1 VIVNLDVNETIDVSG
16 AVVTNQ
22 QGQTANGTEV
32 THTTFTTTAQEDVD
46 ITQDLTHVVQANYN
60 DLANPVSES
69 SLVMA
74 EIRGYATKIQ
84 CTSFQGKGTIDDYSE
99 LFVAA
104 SKIAN
109 ETKQI
114 QLAIDISGF
123 NEFGTAADE
132 LSNLFQSFIVRL
144 QSINIIDDM
153 GFLRSVAAALKKIA
167 NLADVFGKFK
177 ETILATATVE
187 MPKSA
192 HDARLVVEGVMS
204 QVNCAMSYIGHFVT
218 PSIPAPPSADLSD
231 VEKNIIDK
239 AVSTIEHWGVLSEQG
254 VSVAMTNN
262 PDIIYMKAA
271 SADLALKAGNIR
283 TNVNALRTK
292 LETYKNL

>member
-1 VIVNLDVNETIDVSG
+1 VIVKLDVDETIDVSG

-60 DLANPVSES
+60 DLANPASES

-132 LSNLFQSFIVRL
+132 LSSLFQSFIVRL

>member
-1 VIVNLDVNETIDVSG
+1 MIVKLDVDETIDVSG

-60 DLANPVSES
+60 DLANPASES

-132 LSNLFQSFIVRL
+132 LSSLFQSFIVRL

-218 PSIPAPPSADLSD
+218 PSIPAPTSADLSD

-254 VSVAMTNN
+254 VSVAMVNN

-271 SADLALKAGNIR
+271 SADLTLKAGNIR

-292 LETYKNL
+292 LEAYKNL

>member
-1 VIVNLDVNETIDVSG
+1 
-16 AVVTNQ
+16 
-22 QGQTANGTEV
+22 
-32 THTTFTTTAQEDVD
+32 
-46 ITQDLTHVVQANYN
+46 
-60 DLANPVSES
+60 
-69 SLVMA
+69 
-74 EIRGYATKIQ
+74 
-84 CTSFQGKGTIDDYSE
+84 
-99 LFVAA
+99 
-104 SKIAN
+104 
-109 ETKQI
+109 
-114 QLAIDISGF
+114 
-123 NEFGTAADE
+123 
-132 LSNLFQSFIVRL
+132 
-144 QSINIIDDM
+144 
-153 GFLRSVAAALKKIA
+153 
-167 NLADVFGKFK
+167 
-177 ETILATATVE
+177 
-187 MPKSA
+187 
-192 HDARLVVEGVMS
+192 MS